1 MYELRLTTNAE
12 NDLRALDA
20 RFRSSV
26 IAAMRAHLTHEPTK
40 TSKSRIKRLQE
51 LRLPQYR
58 LRAETIRV
66 YYDVGEDYVMVY
78 GIMPKA
84 ASYKWLDENG
94 IPYDHSPPKPS

>member
-20 RFRSSV
+20 SFRASV
-26 IAAMRAHLTHEPTK
+26 IAAMRTYLTLEPTK
-40 TSKSRIKRLQE
+40 TSKSRIKRLRE

-58 LRAETIRV
+58 LRVETIRV

-78 GIMPKA
+78 GIVPKA
-84 ASYKWLDENG
+84 ASYEWLDENG
-94 IPYDHSPPKPS
+94 IPYDHSPTEPS